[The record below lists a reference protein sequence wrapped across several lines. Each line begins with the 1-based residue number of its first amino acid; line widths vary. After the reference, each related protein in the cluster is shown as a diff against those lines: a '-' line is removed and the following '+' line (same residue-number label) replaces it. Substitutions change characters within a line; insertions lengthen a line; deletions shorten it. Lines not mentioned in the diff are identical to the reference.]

1 MDTYRVELI
10 CMILVIGSEK
20 GGVGKSTL
28 AINLA
33 IQGMLE
39 GVDTLLVDADVQGSC
54 NDFSVKRDELDITPR
69 LQVNMKKGK
78 NLNRELS
85 DLQTRYSRLI
95 VDTGGRDSVELRS
108 ALLIADVVLIPC
120 RPTQLDLWASEKIF
134 SVVDTALDLN
144 ENLSPRVLIS
154 QAHTNLNVTSARDA
168 SQFLSGYPNITLCN
182 TVIYERQVWQKS
194 ILEGRS
200 VVELKSNK
208 ASNELKLLYG
218 EIFNG

>member
-1 MDTYRVELI
+1 
-10 CMILVIGSEK
+10 MILVIGSEK

-54 NDFSVKRDELDITPR
+54 NDFSVKRDELDIAPR

-85 DLQTRYSRLI
+85 DLQERYSRLI

-134 SVVDTALDLN
+134 SVVDTAQDLN

-168 SQFLSGYPNITLCN
+168 SQFLSGYPSITLCD

-208 ASNELKLLYG
+208 ASNELRLLYG